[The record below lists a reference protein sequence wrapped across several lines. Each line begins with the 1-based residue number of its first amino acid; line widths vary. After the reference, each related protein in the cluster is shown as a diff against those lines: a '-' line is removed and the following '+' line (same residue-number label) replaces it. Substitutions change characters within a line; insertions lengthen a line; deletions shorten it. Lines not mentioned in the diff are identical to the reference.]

1 MLCAYVWVCKCKCKC
16 VCVCV
21 CVRVRVGVYMF
32 SPPSLPLSLPPP
44 FPTKQISIVYIIY
57 VYYILYIGK
66 HLHPHVHTHLPK
78 KKTSKN
84 KAHTSKNKTRKMIQR
99 LSPSPSLPLP
109 PPPPP
114 PSPPPMPL
122 LTLLPCAA
130 MMGSES
136 SETIGHTPRPPARPP
151 SLRHPAPV
159 CPSCWPLTSKLVPC
173 LGCFIHLRLIL
184 ILFLSPEFITW
195 FSGGAPAVWA
205 GCFFF
210 LFFVSFHQNSS
221 LGSACGC
228 SSCFGFSFTLLT
240 GLCYGDS
247 CTDRW
252 VRFFFPACLHVCSH
266 THART
271 RTHTLTRTQTH
282 RSRSLPTISICTSLL
297 AHGLRL
303 FRRQRR
309 LRDREG
315 RRGGGALSLFT
326 DTHAHKEYGIVT

>member
-1 MLCAYVWVCKCKCKC
+1 M
-16 VCVCV
+16 
-21 CVRVRVGVYMF
+21 
-32 SPPSLPLSLPPP
+32 
-44 FPTKQISIVYIIY
+44 
-57 VYYILYIGK
+57 
-66 HLHPHVHTHLPK
+66 HPHVHTHLPK

-210 LFFVSFHQNSS
+210 YFLFLFTRIHHLVQRVAAPHVLASLLLFLRAYAMAILVRTDGYVSFF
-221 LGSACGC
+221 L
-228 SSCFGFSFTLLT
+228 
-240 GLCYGDS
+240 
-247 CTDRW
+247 
-252 VRFFFPACLHVCSH
+252 PACMYVH
-266 THART
+266 T
-271 RTHTLTRTQTH
+271 RTHAHAHTH
-282 RSRSLPTISICTSLL
+282 S
-297 AHGLRL
+297 
-303 FRRQRR
+303 
-309 LRDREG
+309 
-315 RRGGGALSLFT
+315 
-326 DTHAHKEYGIVT
+326 HAHKHTGLVLCLPFLFALLFWLMAYVFSAVNDD